1 VLNGEVLWS
10 QIRGAVYALAFL
22 LTMVVLGLVQSWWAL
37 LCVPVASLVGFAFAG
52 AGLMGSTF
60 MRSWL
65 DFDWVNVAILPMFL
79 LSATFFPLSRYPEGL
94 QWVVAATPLY
104 QGVVLERALVLGD
117 VSWALVVPVVYLA
130 TMGAVCRSVA
140 GRRMER
146 MLKP

>member
-1 VLNGEVLWS
+1 
-10 QIRGAVYALAFL
+10 
-22 LTMVVLGLVQSWWAL
+22 
-37 LCVPVASLVGFAFAG
+37 
-52 AGLMGSTF
+52 
-60 MRSWL
+60 
-65 DFDWVNVAILPMFL
+65 MFL

-130 TMGAVCRSVA
+130 AMGAACRAVA